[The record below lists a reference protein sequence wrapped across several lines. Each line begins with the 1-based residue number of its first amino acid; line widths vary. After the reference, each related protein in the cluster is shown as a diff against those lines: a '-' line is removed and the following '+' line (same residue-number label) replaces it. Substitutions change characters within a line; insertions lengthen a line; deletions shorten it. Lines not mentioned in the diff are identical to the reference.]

1 MTLKARNWLLIAVVM
16 MFLIGIRAVSSR
28 PIDPV
33 PYFSSPVPTVIAH
46 QGGDGLRPGN
56 TMVAFEHAWALGSD
70 VLEMDV
76 RATRDGAVVVI
87 HDDRLD
93 RTTDLS
99 GRVTAL
105 SLSDVR
111 MADAGYWWPAPG
123 GPFPYRGK
131 GLRVP
136 SLEEVVAAFPDA
148 KFNIEI
154 KQSEPPIGAAV
165 CAVLKEANATDR
177 ALIAAVRTEA
187 MADFRAACPQVATSA
202 SEPEVLA
209 FMLLHRIG
217 LVRLYGPAAHALQI
231 PVTRRG
237 FDLITSSS
245 VADAARR
252 GMHVDAWTIND
263 VQDMVRMREMGVTG
277 IITDYPDRLL
287 ALLGRGDDRRSN
299 ASAAV
304 ASSGAN

>member
-16 MFLIGIRAVSSR
+16 MFLIGIRAVSSQ
-28 PIDPV
+28 PIGPT
-33 PYFSSPVPTVIAH
+33 PYFSAPVPAVIAH

-56 TMVAFEHAWALGSD
+56 TLVAFEHAWALGSD

-76 RATRDGAVVVI
+76 HATRDGAVVVI
-87 HDDRLD
+87 HDDSLD
-93 RTTDLS
+93 RTTDMS
-99 GRVTAL
+99 GMVSEMTLNEVRV
-105 SLSDVR
+105 
-111 MADAGYWWPAPG
+111 ADAGYWWPAPS

-131 GLRVP
+131 GLQVP
-136 SLEEVVAAFPDA
+136 TLDEVVAAFPAA

-154 KQSEPPIGAAV
+154 KQIEPPIGAAV
-165 CAVLKEANATDR
+165 CAVLRQTNAADR
-177 ALIAAVRTEA
+177 ALIATVHMDA
-187 MADFRAACPQVATSA
+187 MNDFRAACPQVATSA
-202 SEPEVLA
+202 SEREVLG

-217 LVRLYGPAAHALQI
+217 LVRLYWPKAHALQI
-231 PVTRRG
+231 PVARRG
-237 FDLITSSS
+237 FDLITASS

-252 GMHVDAWTIND
+252 GMYVDAWTIND

-287 ALLGRGDDRRSN
+287 AVLGRGEERRSK

-304 ASSGAN
+304 ASSPVN